1 MFPFKNSFLSM
12 DSGFQI
18 IEVMETTVNRK
29 ETFPSKES
37 DTKILQSIYFAYV
50 VGIIGYYQNWIIDNH
65 CEFTGGAKSCNR
77 FVSSRSSLTM
87 KITMLQIEK
96 GMFAPFRKDRE
107 ASIPAPDVLD
117 CLRSFPCTDPYFSR
131 DSRQP
136 TWYSDHDKFQAY
148 MLI

>member
-50 VGIIGYYQNWIIDNH
+50 VGIIGYYQN
-65 CEFTGGAKSCNR
+65 
-77 FVSSRSSLTM
+77 
-87 KITMLQIEK
+87 
-96 GMFAPFRKDRE
+96 
-107 ASIPAPDVLD
+107 
-117 CLRSFPCTDPYFSR
+117 
-131 DSRQP
+131 
-136 TWYSDHDKFQAY
+136 
-148 MLI
+148 